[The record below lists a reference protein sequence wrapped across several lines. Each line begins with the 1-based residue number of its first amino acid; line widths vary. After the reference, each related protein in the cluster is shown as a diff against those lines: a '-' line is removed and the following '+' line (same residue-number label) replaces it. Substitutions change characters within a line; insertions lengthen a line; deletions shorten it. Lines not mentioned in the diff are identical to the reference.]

1 MNQREDQSHLP
12 PPPAARIAETDLEAM
27 KRLQKA
33 FEDIKAQ
40 LAQVIVGQDKVIEEL
55 LIALFSRGHC
65 ILEGVPGLAKTL
77 MISTLAR
84 CLSLDF
90 SRIQFTPDLMP
101 ADITGTEIIEE
112 NKTTGQREFKFLPG
126 PLFANVIL
134 ADEINRT
141 PPKTQAALLEA
152 MQERQVS
159 VGRVRHKLGNP
170 FFVLATQN
178 PIEQEGTYPLP
189 EAQQDRFMFKVF
201 VRYPSF
207 SEEFEIAARTTSVQ
221 HEEIKPVLTGEQIL
235 DLQHLVRKVPVTDH
249 VIKYSLALVRQTRV
263 GEAGVPKFIKEWLS
277 WGAGPRAVQNL
288 ILGAKAR
295 ALLYGR
301 THVTTGDVRALA
313 APVLRH
319 RILTN
324 FTAAS
329 EGVSTDTVIKRLAD
343 ETPEK
348 EGDLERDERFKKIF
362 SA

>member
-1 MNQREDQSHLP
+1 MNQREDQSHAAAAAA
-12 PPPAARIAETDLEAM
+12 PAGKIAETDLEAM

-33 FEDIKAQ
+33 FDDIKAQ
-40 LAQVIVGQDKVIEEL
+40 LGQVIVGQDKVIEEL

-77 MISTLAR
+77 MISTLAK

-101 ADITGTEIIEE
+101 SDITGTEIIEE
-112 NKTTGQREFKFLPG
+112 NRSTGAREFKFLQG

-159 VGRVRHKLGNP
+159 VGRIRHKLSDP

-201 VRYPSF
+201 VRYPGYD
-207 SEEFEIAARTTSVQ
+207 EEFRIAETT
-221 HEEIKPVLTGEQIL
+221 
-235 DLQHLVRKVPVTDH
+235 
-249 VIKYSLALVRQTRV
+249 
-263 GEAGVPKFIKEWLS
+263 
-277 WGAGPRAVQNL
+277 
-288 ILGAKAR
+288 
-295 ALLYGR
+295 
-301 THVTTGDVRALA
+301 
-313 APVLRH
+313 
-319 RILTN
+319 
-324 FTAAS
+324 TAEFNPQVA
-329 EGVSTDTVIKRLAD
+329 
-343 ETPEK
+343 
-348 EGDLERDERFKKIF
+348 
-362 SA
+362 